1 MVRTSYINHIGFL
14 CLAVLFL
21 IPVCTFGQTAGTN
34 AGGIERVSITIDTG
48 KTSAEISPYIYGQ
61 FIEHLGRCIYGGIWA
76 EMLADRKFFYAVGE
90 DKSPWKAV
98 GDNSCVTMV
107 QENSYVGKQTPAVKA
122 NGDRSCGIVQ
132 GSLGLV
138 KGKKYVGRIILAG
151 TGDVK
156 IEVSLIWGAGQN
168 ERQTITIDTVTE
180 DYTKTPLGFTA
191 GGATDDGRLEI
202 VGRGTGTFHVGT
214 VSLMPADNVEGMR
227 ADTLKLLRQ
236 LDSPIYRW
244 PGGNFVS
251 GYDWRDGV
259 GIDRD
264 KRPPK
269 KNLAWNGLESNDFG
283 IDEFM
288 TFCRLAGTEPAVTVN
303 TGFGDAFTA
312 AQEIE
317 YCNGGGDTAMGKWRA
332 QNGHPGPYN
341 VKWWFVGNEMWG
353 KWQLGQM
360 QLKQYVIKHNLFAE
374 AMRKVD
380 ASIKLI
386 AIGQTGAW
394 DEQMLTKCADNM
406 DLVSEHFYCDRNKS
420 VTQHVRQIPGRVRR
434 IVKGHRDYRKRF
446 GSLEGKDIRIAIDEW
461 NYWSGEKG
469 RYYLMDALGIAEGLH
484 EMFRNSDI
492 VYMANYAQTVNVLP
506 AISTS
511 KTDAVFTTNG
521 LVLKL
526 YRQYFGQVPVAIDG
540 DRKGMDIAAAW
551 SGNRDVLTVAAVN
564 PTKYKFE
571 IVPAVKG
578 AALRGE
584 EQLHFISG
592 SDPMAFNEPG
602 QKPQVKIETEQLSGS
617 AEKLAVR
624 PLSINIYVLSVR

>member
-34 AGGIERVSITIDTG
+34 ARGVERVSITIDTG

-76 EMLADRKFFYAVGE
+76 EMLEDRKFFYAVGE

-98 GDNSCVTMV
+98 GDNSCVTV
-107 QENSYVGKQTPAVKA
+107 VREDSYVGQQAPAVKVSSNKA
-122 NGDRSCGIVQ
+122 CGTVQ

-138 KGKKYVGRIILAG
+138 KGRKYEGRIILARA
-151 TGDVK
+151 GDVK

-168 ERQTITIDTVTE
+168 ERQTITIDTVTD
-180 DYTKTPLGFTA
+180 DYTKIPLGFTA
-191 GGATDDGRLEI
+191 GGDTDDGRLEI
-202 VGRGTGTFHVGT
+202 IGRGTGTFYVGT

-227 ADTLKLLRQ
+227 ADTLALLRQ

-259 GIDRD
+259 GNRD

-269 KNLAWNGLESNDFG
+269 KNLAWNSMESNDFG

-288 TFCRLAGTEPAVTVN
+288 TFCRLLGTEATITVN

-312 AQEIE
+312 AQEVE
-317 YCNGGGDTAMGKWRA
+317 YCNGSVDTAMGKWRA
-332 QNGHPGPYN
+332 ANGRPEPYD
-341 VKWWFVGNEMWG
+341 VKWWYVGNEMWG
-353 KWQLGQM
+353 NWQLGRM
-360 QLKQYVIKHNLFAE
+360 QLKHYVIKHNLFAE

-380 ASIKLI
+380 PSIKLI
-386 AIGQTGAW
+386 AVGQVGEW
-394 DEQMLTKCADNM
+394 SEQMLKSCAEHM
-406 DLVSEHFYCDRNKS
+406 DVISEHFYCDRKKS
-420 VTQHVRQIPGRVRR
+420 VTQHIRQIPVRIR
-434 IVKGHRDYRKRF
+434 SIVRPHRDYRKRLS
-446 GSLEGKDIRIAIDEW
+446 SLEGKDIRIAIDEW

-484 EMFRNSDI
+484 EMYRNSDI
-492 VYMANYAQTVNVLP
+492 VFIAKYAQTVNVLA
-506 AISTS
+506 AIRTS
-511 KTDAVFTTNG
+511 KTEAVFSTNG

-526 YRQYFGQVPVAIDG
+526 YRRHFGQMPVAIEG

-551 SGNRDVLTVAAVN
+551 TRQHDALTVAAVN
-564 PTKYKFE
+564 PTMHEFE
-571 IVPAVKG
+571 IILDIKG
-578 AALRGE
+578 ADLTGE
-584 EQLHFISG
+584 GQLHSISG
-592 SDPMAFNEPG
+592 SDPMAYNEPG
-602 QKPQVKIETEQLSGS
+602 KKAQVTIETEEISG
-617 AEKLAVR
+617 ATEKLSVW
-624 PLSINIYVLSVR
+624 PLSINIYELPTR